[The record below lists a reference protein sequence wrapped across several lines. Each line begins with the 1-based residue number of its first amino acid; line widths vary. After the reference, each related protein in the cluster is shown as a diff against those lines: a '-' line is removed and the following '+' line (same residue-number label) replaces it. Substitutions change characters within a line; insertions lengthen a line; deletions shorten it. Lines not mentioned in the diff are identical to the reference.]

1 MGLSRQVPGSSTST
15 TSTVAGCAGPPL
27 GRWYQEDTAHWLQGY
42 IHLLKILS
50 KALWGSVDASALLTW
65 RSRGVPHG
73 LSVCECACVTVCARV
88 WEGTGG
94 PRAGVQQSAGP
105 VSVHCES
112 VEGAD
117 FPSVSLVVGVGLQ
130 LRGGALVRTFTRWG
144 RGGGSCSPSHNSTVT
159 KTQHQSPQP
168 CRVH

>member
-1 MGLSRQVPGSSTST
+1 MRRTASGY
-15 TSTVAGCAGPPL
+15 VAL

-42 IHLLKILS
+42 LHPFAKDTEQGPLGIRRCFRPTDV
-50 KALWGSVDASALLTW
+50 AV
-65 RSRGVPHG
+65 SRCPHG